1 MGRFYQP
8 RLPASQMQTYS
19 VIAPKDTHW
28 RQATCEE
35 ANCVHYQTGWRNI
48 VDERTQLGQAQAH
61 FVRKESR
68 RSFTEERG
76 EDGLT
81 TFSFSAGQPCFTR
94 HQIKLDRQEL
104 YLVRGGD
111 SRGNPTGFRRQHT
124 RPLDWVEDM
133 QENQDRLR
141 SAIERG

>member
-1 MGRFYQP
+1 MGLYTP
-8 RLPASQMQTYS
+8 RLGTHQVQTYQVLS
-19 VIAPKDTHW
+19 PVSTHF
-28 RQATCEE
+28 RPATCEE
-35 ANCVHYQTGWRNI
+35 VACIHYQTGWRNV
-48 VDERTQLGQAQAH
+48 VDERTQLGQRQAY

-81 TFSFSAGQPCFTR
+81 TFTFASGQPCFTR

-111 SRGNPTGFRRQHT
+111 KRGNPTGFHRQHT
-124 RPLDWVEDM
+124 RPEHWVEDM

-141 SAIERG
+141 SAIEKG

>member
-1 MGRFYQP
+1 MGIYNP
-8 RLPASQMQTYS
+8 RLPASQVMTYS

-35 ANCVHYQTGWRNI
+35 VNCGHSRDGWKTI
-48 VDERTQLGQAQAH
+48 VDESTTLGQMQAH
-61 FVRKESR
+61 FIRKESGR
-68 RSFTEERG
+68 QFTAERG

-81 TFSFSAGQPCFTR
+81 VFTFTSGQPCFQR

-111 SRGNPTGFRRQHT
+111 KRGNPTGFRRQHT
-124 RPLDWVEDM
+124 RPEHWVEDM

-141 SAIERG
+141 SAIEEG

>member
-1 MGRFYQP
+1 
-8 RLPASQMQTYS
+8 MQTYQVLS
-19 VIAPKDTHW
+19 PLSTHF
-28 RQATCEE
+28 RPATCDEV
-35 ANCVHYQTGWRNI
+35 ACIHYQTGWRNV
-48 VDERTQLGQAQAH
+48 VDERSPLGQAQAH

-81 TFSFSAGQPCFTR
+81 TFVFAAGQPCFTR
-94 HQIKLDRQEL
+94 HRIKLDRQEL

-111 SRGNPTGFRRQHT
+111 KRGNPTGFHRQHT
-124 RPLDWVEDM
+124 RPEHWVEDM
-133 QENQDRLR
+133 QTNQDHLR